1 MLKYLYCKEVFSEV
15 PDEISLALSI
25 SNCNIRCDGC
35 NQKELWDDIGKPL
48 SWDSLSSLLSSHRG
62 ITCVCFMGSGGGEYK
77 SLNKLATHLKREGYK
92 VAIYLGEDS
101 IPSELNIQVFDYIKI
116 GHWDPTKGGL
126 DSPTTNQKMYFIEH
140 QGDGSY
146 YEHLI
151 TYKFRK
157 TNEN

>member
-1 MLKYLYCKEVFSEV
+1 
-15 PDEISLALSI
+15 
-25 SNCNIRCDGC
+25 
-35 NQKELWDDIGKPL
+35 
-48 SWDSLSSLLSSHRG
+48 
-62 ITCVCFMGSGGGEYK
+62 MGSGGGEYK
-77 SLNKLATHLKREGYK
+77 SLNKLAERLKIKGYK

-101 IPSELNIQVFDYIKI
+101 IPSELNRQFFDYIKI

>member
-1 MLKYLYCKEVFSEV
+1 MLKYLYCKEVFNEV

-35 NQKELWDDIGKPL
+35 NQKELWDDVGKLL

-77 SLNKLATHLKREGYK
+77 SLNKLAERLKIKGYK

-126 DSPTTNQKMYFIEH
+126 DSPTTNQKMYLIEH
-140 QGDGSY
+140 QDDGSY
-146 YEHLI
+146 WETCINH
-151 TYKFRK
+151 KFLK
-157 TNEN
+157 NNED

>member
-35 NQKELWDDIGKPL
+35 NQKELWEDVGKLL

-77 SLNKLATHLKREGYK
+77 SLNKLAERLKIKGYK

-126 DSPTTNQKMYFIEH
+126 DSPTTNQKMYFLEH
-140 QGDGSY
+140 QEDG
-146 YEHLI
+146 
-151 TYKFRK
+151 TYWETCINHKFLK
-157 TNEN
+157 NNED